1 MSKKILIIDDAPSVI
16 ELMEYWL
23 KQDDYEVMVAQNG
36 MIGFEKAKSENPD
49 LIILD
54 IMLPKIDGFNICRLL
69 KFDKQYKNIPIVMVT
84 AREQKEDKDLGHE
97 VGADAYIEKPITQ
110 EVLLK
115 TIKKLLKNNIRR
127 NVPE

>member
-1 MSKKILIIDDAPSVI
+1 MSKKILLIDDAQSII

-23 KQDDYEVMVAQNG
+23 KQSGYDIIIARNG
-36 MIGFEKAKSENPD
+36 MEGFEKAKSENPD

-84 AREQKEDKDLGHE
+84 AREQKEDRELGHE
-97 VGADAYIEKPITQ
+97 VGADAYIEKPITE

-115 TIKKLLKNNIRR
+115 TVKKLLKN
-127 NVPE
+127 